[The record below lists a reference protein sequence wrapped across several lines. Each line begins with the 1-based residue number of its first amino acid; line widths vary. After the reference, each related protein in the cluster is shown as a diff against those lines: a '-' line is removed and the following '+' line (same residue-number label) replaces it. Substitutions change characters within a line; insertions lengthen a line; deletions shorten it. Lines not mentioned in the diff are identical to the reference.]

1 MGAME
6 LAALIDMPIP
16 EFWEITPFELNVA
29 ARGYAKR
36 RELEQKQSVYQ
47 AYLISRWVWQKKVDI
62 KKYLGE
68 NKPKKIMTEEE
79 MLAQVMALNAAFG
92 GAVVRR

>member
-16 EFWEITPFELNVA
+16 EFWDITPMELNVRA
-29 ARGYAKR
+29 QGYAKR
-36 RELEQKQSVYQ
+36 QEMRQKESVYQ
-47 AYLISRWVWQKKVDI
+47 AYLISRWVWQKKIDI

-68 NKPKKIMTEEE
+68 RKAKTVMTDEE
-79 MLAQVMALNAAFG
+79 MLEQVKALNAVFG
-92 GAVVRR
+92 GEVVRR